1 MGEIRTRSANLPHRS
16 RAPSI
21 VAVVTGTPTSAI
33 RSLLIGL
40 GALATL
46 ACLLTTDAARAAWIA
61 PVEISQPGV
70 VASQP
75 QVAVDAAGNV
85 TAVWTSGEAPNRAVR
100 SAFRPAGGEWEP
112 SFNRMTST
120 TDCHDPQ
127 LAVNPSGAAVVIA
140 DCEKSIA
147 GTAHVAI
154 RAAYRPGAF
163 WSGAIEVPG
172 SDSGKGSRVGIDDA
186 GNAVAVWAT
195 GTTVRSAYLSAPG
208 PWVADSGQVSTVGK
222 LAFDPNVAMS
232 PAGLGYAVWR
242 ENREGPVAGDPVVH
256 VRGIHRVGDDPWS
269 TFGSSRLTVDTGDGA
284 VNPVTKGVPQI
295 TINADAERMIAWSR
309 TGTKD
314 SMQERTGFADYSG
327 LSEPPQTIFEATAHV
342 EVPQIALDA
351 GGLGAAAW
359 RSDAGGL
366 LLIKAAT
373 TSSLSG
379 AWSAPATLGGPD
391 GLAYSTVPDVAAGPA
406 GTGTVVWRAG
416 TTTNAA
422 KRTGPGAFGPASP
435 ISTATHTG
443 FGEPK
448 VTMSGEGDSV
458 VAWSASGATPLHIA
472 VAVDDVTPPVLSAI
486 AAPSSVE
493 VGAAAAMSAS
503 ATDTWSSSS
512 IAWDFGDGTAATGG
526 SVSHAYATAGERTV
540 TVTTTDAV
548 GNTAAQ
554 TRAISVTP
562 RPGEGGSGGGDGGDS
577 AQKRRV
583 ALTATVLKQPW
594 KKILEAKALR
604 LRCAL
609 DPAGTCSAMATVSRQ
624 TARRLG
630 LKPAKRARTASIGSG
645 SIAVTAAG
653 RPAILK
659 VKLSGKALA
668 AIEGATKSV
677 PIALVVTG
685 SAPQSEPASLSRALR
700 IKRP

>member
-1 MGEIRTRSANLPHRS
+1 
-16 RAPSI
+16 
-21 VAVVTGTPTSAI
+21 VA
-33 RSLLIGL
+33 R
-40 GALATL
+40 
-46 ACLLTTDAARAAWIA
+46 
-61 PVEISQPGV
+61 
-70 VASQP
+70 QP
-75 QVAVDAAGNV
+75 QLALDAPGNA

-112 SFNRMTST
+112 SFNVMNSI

-127 LAVNPSGAAVVIA
+127 LAVNPSGASVVIA

-154 RAAYRPGAF
+154 RAAYRPGAV
-163 WSGAIEVPG
+163 WSGSIEVPG
-172 SDSGKGSRVGIDDA
+172 SDSGKGSRVGIDDG

-256 VRGIHRVGDDPWS
+256 VRGITRVGNDPWS

-284 VNPVTKGVPQI
+284 VNPVTKGLPQI
-295 TINADAERMIAWSR
+295 TINADAERMIAWSQ

-327 LSEPPQTIFEATAHV
+327 LSQPPRTIFEATAHV

-366 LLIKAAT
+366 VLIKAAT

-391 GLAYSTVPDVAAGPA
+391 GLAYSTQPDVAAGPA

-435 ISTATHTG
+435 ISNATHTG
-443 FGEPK
+443 FGEPR
-448 VTMSGEGDSV
+448 VTLSDGGDSV
-458 VAWSASGATPLHIA
+458 VAWSASGAAPEHIA
-472 VAVDDVTPPVLSAI
+472 VAVDDVTPPALLALVI
-486 AAPSSVE
+486 PSSVE
-493 VGAAAAMSAS
+493 VGTGAAMSAA

-512 IAWDFGDGTAATGG
+512 LAWEFGDGATATGG
-526 SVSHAYATAGERTV
+526 SASHAYATPGDRTV
-540 TVTTTDAV
+540 TVTATDAV
-548 GNTAAQ
+548 GNIASQ
-554 TRAISVTP
+554 TRTISVTA
-562 RPGEGGSGGGDGGDS
+562 RPGEGGPGGGDT
-577 AQKRRV
+577 QKRKI
-583 ALTATVLKQPW
+583 ALTVVVPRQAW
-594 KKILEAKALR
+594 KKIEKAKAIK
-604 LRCAL
+604 LRCGL
-609 DPAGTCSAMATVSRQ
+609 DVAGTCSVTATVTRQ
-624 TARRLG
+624 VAKRLG
-630 LKPAKRARTASIGSG
+630 LKLGRGAKTATVGSG
-645 SIAVTAAG
+645 SVAAKG
-653 RPAILK
+653 GDEPGTLK
-659 VKLSGKALA
+659 AKLTGKARK
-668 AIEGATKSV
+668 AIDGATRTV
-677 PIALVVTG
+677 PIVLRVTG
-685 SAPQSEPASLSRALR
+685 SAAGSESATLSRTLKV
-700 IKRP
+700 KRP